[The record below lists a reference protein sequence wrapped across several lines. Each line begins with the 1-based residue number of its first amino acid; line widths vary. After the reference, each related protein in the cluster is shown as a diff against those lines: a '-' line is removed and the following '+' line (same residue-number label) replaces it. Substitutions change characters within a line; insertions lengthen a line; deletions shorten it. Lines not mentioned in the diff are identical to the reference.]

1 MNKVKNL
8 KDMTE
13 EELKGAYIVG
23 KIWVSNR
30 AQMVGTN
37 KNILGETY
45 DNNIFLAG
53 LKRIENIEDEI
64 RERGLIL

>member
-1 MNKVKNL
+1 MKDL
-8 KDMTE
+8 KQMTN
-13 EELKGAYIVG
+13 EELKEAYTVG

-37 KNILGETY
+37 KNILGEPY
-45 DNNIFLAG
+45 NNALFIAG

-64 RERGLIL
+64 RERGLTL